1 MITAHI
7 ELGGQLEIVKI
18 EDAETKSQ
26 AIEKIWDTYGIT
38 TPIYQLFDEGEI
50 VDGEIDSER

>member
-38 TPIYQLFDEGEI
+38 TPIHQLFDEEEI
-50 VDGEIDSER
+50 ADGEIDSK